1 MKSWDYRLVGNFLLE
16 SDNNIREGVAI
27 YMGLSINYG
36 GILVKWPILLGESYL
51 YPTNSQCFFITPHNK

>member
-36 GILVKWPILLGESYL
+36 GILVK
-51 YPTNSQCFFITPHNK
+51 